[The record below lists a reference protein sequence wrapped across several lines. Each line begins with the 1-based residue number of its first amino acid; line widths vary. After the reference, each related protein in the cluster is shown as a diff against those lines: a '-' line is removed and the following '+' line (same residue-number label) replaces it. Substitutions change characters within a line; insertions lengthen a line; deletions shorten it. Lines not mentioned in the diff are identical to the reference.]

1 MTVVLGGGARLGPRP
16 YRPHTL
22 PRARMRPLPRARM
35 RPLPRARMRL
45 LPLMAATIVALAIVA
60 LSAKPASA
68 EQVPP
73 PTGPSTTTPAPTSV
87 TPAPT
92 TTPPITPV
100 ATIVP
105 ATVTVSTTGPMLSV
119 PSSFLGFSTEY
130 WALPTD
136 WLYSTLF
143 TRILSEV
150 TVPGQGLVLRIG
162 GDSADQTFW
171 EPSLNAFP
179 VWAYG
184 LTPAW
189 MQQAA
194 ALIAADDLHVILDV
208 NHISGTPQLAAG
220 LVSEAE
226 QTFPAGSITGIEI
239 GNEPDAYTPQGWQA
253 FVGSSTV
260 GPFAEADLPAAITPT
275 SYRATFSAFASALAP
290 VAPNVPLMG
299 PALAFPQQGLSWI
312 KALAEPAQPGLGAIT
327 MHEYPFGDCGD
338 PTGPVY
344 PSVAGLLN
352 RNAVLNVFSSLRLDA
367 LQAQGERLPLR
378 VTEFNSVTCGGV
390 AGVSDSFATAL
401 WAPGALF
408 EMLSAGVASADLHLR
423 TTPINAPFVYDDGG
437 VDVRPLLYGLI
448 LFQRMLGPDAQ
459 LANSTVADD
468 VKLGLSAWAVQ
479 VGDDRLNVL
488 LLDKDPRGAK
498 VRLVVPANAG
508 DDATVQRLIAPSANA
523 STDVTLDG
531 QQLDAQAEWE
541 GTPLT
546 STITG
551 SEGVF
556 HLRVRGI
563 SATLI
568 SIPGA

>member
-1 MTVVLGGGARLGPRP
+1 
-16 YRPHTL
+16 
-22 PRARMRPLPRARM
+22 
-35 RPLPRARMRL
+35 MRL
-45 LPLMAATIVALAIVA
+45 RALVAATIVSLAVGA
-60 LSAKPASA
+60 VRAHPASA

-73 PTGPSTTTPAPTSV
+73 PTGPSSTTPTPTSTTPAPT
-87 TPAPT
+87 TAPA
-92 TTPPITPV
+92 ITPV
-100 ATIVP
+100 GTSVP
-105 ATVTVSTTGPMLSV
+105 ATVTVSTTGRMVPV

-130 WALPTD
+130 WALPID
-136 WLYSTLF
+136 ASYSTVF
-143 TRILSEV
+143 ARILADV

-171 EPSLNAFP
+171 EPSLSVYP
-179 VWAYG
+179 IWAYG
-184 LTPAW
+184 LTPTW
-189 MQQAA
+189 MQQTA
-194 ALIAADDLHVILDV
+194 ALIAADHLHVILDV
-208 NHISGTPQLAAG
+208 NHISGTPQLAAA

-239 GNEPDAYTPQGWQA
+239 GNEPDAYTQPSWQA

-260 GPFAEADLPAAITPT
+260 GPFGEANLPTAITPT
-275 SYRATFSAFASALAP
+275 NYRATFAAFASALAP

-299 PALAFPQQGLSWI
+299 PALAVPQQGLSWI
-312 KALAEPAQPGLGAIT
+312 TALAQPPQPGLGAIT

-352 RNAVLNVFSSLRLDA
+352 RHAVLNVFSSLRLDA
-367 LQAQGERLPLR
+367 LQAQWERLPLR

-423 TTPINAPFVYDDGG
+423 TTPINAPFVYQDGG
-437 VDVRPLLYGLI
+437 VSVRPLLYGLI

-459 LANSTVADD
+459 LANATVADD
-468 VKLGLSAWAVQ
+468 AKLGLSAWAVQ
-479 VGDDRLNVL
+479 VGGDRLNVL
-488 LLDKDPRGAK
+488 LLDKDPRGAR
-498 VRLVVPANAG
+498 VRLHVPAGAQ
-508 DDATVQRLIAPSANA
+508 ATVQTLTAPSANA
-523 STDVTLDG
+523 SSDATLDG
-531 QQLDAQAEWE
+531 QQLDAQGDWE
-541 GTPLT
+541 GTPQT

-563 SATLI
+563 SATLVTI
-568 SIPGA
+568 GDGR

>member
-1 MTVVLGGGARLGPRP
+1 
-16 YRPHTL
+16 
-22 PRARMRPLPRARM
+22 MRR
-35 RPLPRARMRL
+35 
-45 LPLMAATIVALAIVA
+45 LPLVAVLIVSLAVGAVQARPVA
-60 LSAKPASA
+60 A

-73 PTGPSTTTPAPTSV
+73 PTGPSSTTPTPLSA

-100 ATIVP
+100 PTTVP
-105 ATVTVSTTGPMLSV
+105 ATVTVSTTGQMVPV

-130 WALPTD
+130 WALPID
-136 WLYSTLF
+136 ASYSTLF
-143 TRILSEV
+143 ARILGDV

-162 GDSADQTFW
+162 GDSADQTFY
-171 EPSLNAFP
+171 EPSLSTYP
-179 VWAYG
+179 IWAYG

-194 ALIAADDLHVILDV
+194 ALIAADHLHVILDV
-208 NHISGTPQLAAG
+208 NHISGTPQLAAA

-226 QTFPAGSITGIEI
+226 QAFPAGSITGIEI
-239 GNEPDAYTPQGWQA
+239 GNEPDAYTPQSWQA

-260 GPFAEADLPAAITPT
+260 GSFGEADLPPTITPT
-275 SYRATFSAFASALAP
+275 NYRATFAAFAAALAP

-312 KALAEPAQPGLGAIT
+312 KALAEPPDRGLGAIT

-352 RNAVLNVFSSLRLDA
+352 RKAVLSVFSSLRLDA
-367 LQAQGERLPLR
+367 LQAQWERLPLR

-423 TTPINAPFVYDDGG
+423 TTPINAPFVYDNGG

-459 LANSTVADD
+459 LASSTVTDEA
-468 VKLGLSAWAVQ
+468 KLGLSAWAVQ
-479 VGDDRLNVL
+479 VAGDRLNVL
-488 LLDKDPRGAK
+488 LLNKDPRAAR
-498 VRLVVPANAG
+498 VRLDVPSDADA
-508 DDATVQRLIAPSANA
+508 DSDATVQTLTAPSANA
-523 STDVTLDG
+523 SSDVTLDG
-531 QQLDAQAEWE
+531 QQLDAQADWE

-546 STITG
+546 RTITG
-551 SEGVF
+551 SSGVF
-556 HLRVRGI
+556 HVRVRGI
-563 SATLI
+563 SATLV
-568 SIPGA
+568 SIDGG